1 MKGTI
6 FKRNQIKPYN
16 SELHVNK
23 IDITHVQVLNMA
35 YIRFSF

>member
-6 FKRNQIKPYN
+6 FKLNQSKPYN

-23 IDITHVQVLNMA
+23 IYITHVQVINRA